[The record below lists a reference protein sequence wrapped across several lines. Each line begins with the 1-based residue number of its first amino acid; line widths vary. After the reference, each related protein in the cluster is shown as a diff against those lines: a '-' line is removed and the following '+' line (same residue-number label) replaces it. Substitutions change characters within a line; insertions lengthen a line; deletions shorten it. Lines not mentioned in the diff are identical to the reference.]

1 MVSSYYQESV
11 EQGAKFQ
18 AENKSWAGLDTVKY
32 QKQIKDLVDHYQAKT
47 ILDYGCGKG
56 EQYVQLLPYESEE
69 QRQTL
74 DDWLGVT
81 VYKYDPC
88 VPEFATP
95 PPNDMKFDGVICS
108 QVLHTIPDADL
119 PWVAKKLESH
129 TGKFCLITLNYQRRA
144 KAKKAIY
151 DTSYFAVPRTREFF
165 KQQFQNWAQGDL
177 FWWFK
182 DREHYPRW
190 VDDQLS
196 GSWKDIPETWV
207 GKYSYVETIY

>member
-108 QVLHTIPDADL
+108 QVLHTIPDAD
-119 PWVAKKLESH
+119 
-129 TGKFCLITLNYQRRA
+129 CLITLNYQRRA